1 MQQAY
6 QQQMSGNPTQES
18 TEVDLSNL
26 KITDDLNEENGDE
39 NEDDLDVE
47 DEDHELAEEYYE
59 DDDVSPASMWTKKE
73 LQEFKDSIRTEG
85 GDSIIK
91 VRALYR
97 VRSAGFYK

>member
-6 QQQMSGNPTQES
+6 QQQMAGNQPES

-26 KITDDLNEENGDE
+26 KINDEVTTEENGDV

-47 DEDHELAEEYYE
+47 DEDNELAEEYYE

-73 LQEFKDSIRTEG
+73 LQEFKDSIRTG
-85 GDSIIK
+85 K
-91 VRALYR
+91 VLNHL
-97 VRSAGFYK
+97 VTEN